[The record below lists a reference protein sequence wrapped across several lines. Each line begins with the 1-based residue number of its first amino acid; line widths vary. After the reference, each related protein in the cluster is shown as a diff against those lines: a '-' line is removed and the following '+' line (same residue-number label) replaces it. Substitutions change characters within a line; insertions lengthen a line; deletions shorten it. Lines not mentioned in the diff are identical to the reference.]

1 MVLLKSDFAYIGGY
15 SSFCH
20 FTDAYGAKVHTSVKT
35 GFRYGPEANLG
46 SLVKEILCHLKLA
59 SLLFFFLKGQLGPS
73 LQGFFER
80 VSNTESRF

>member
-15 SSFCH
+15 SSLCH
-20 FTDAYGAKVHTSVKT
+20 FTDAYGAKVHRSVKT
-35 GFRYGPEANLG
+35 GFRYGLEANLG
-46 SLVKEILCHLKLA
+46 SLVKEILCLLKLA

-73 LQGFFER
+73 LQGFFEG